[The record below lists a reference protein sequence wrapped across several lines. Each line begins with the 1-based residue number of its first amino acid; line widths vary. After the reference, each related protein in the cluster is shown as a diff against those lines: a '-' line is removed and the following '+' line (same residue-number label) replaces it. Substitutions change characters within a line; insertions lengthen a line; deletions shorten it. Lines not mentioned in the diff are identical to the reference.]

1 MQNNMIKLALLFG
14 VVATMG
20 FGAMNTASAETS
32 ERTGAL
38 GHVTLVLAGPDGDIK
53 KYVQTDN
60 VITHEG
66 LDCLVEVLF
75 IGATTLCANLDTFDV
90 IAIGTGSGITA
101 TGQALAGGLGST
113 CQAQPDPSPS
123 VDAGTTTQVVTI
135 EVVFGGAAS
144 GTSDITSAQC
154 EVAVTEAGL
163 FNVGSASAAPNNLFA
178 YQDFTAITI
187 ATADTLTVTWSI
199 DFT

>member
-1 MQNNMIKLALLFG
+1 MQNNMTKLALLFG

-20 FGAMNTASAETS
+20 FGAMNTASADTS
-32 ERTGAL
+32 ERTGGL

-60 VITHEG
+60 VITHIG
-66 LDCLVEVLF
+66 LDCLVESVF
-75 IGATTLCANLDTFDV
+75 TAQNLCSSVADFDI
-90 IAIGTGSGITA
+90 IAIGIGNSATA
-101 TGQALAGGLGST
+101 SSTALSIGLGNT
-113 CQAQPDPSPS
+113 CQSAQSSGPT
-123 VDAGTTTQVVTI
+123 VDSGTTTQTVTI
-135 EVVFGGAAS
+135 EVVFGGSSS

-163 FNVGSASAAPNNLFA
+163 FNVGGPSTTPLNMFA
-178 YQDFTAITI
+178 YQTFTAITI
-187 ATADTLTVTWSI
+187 AAADTLTVTWSL